1 MVREQI
7 LEDIKTAMKSGDTV
21 RRDALRMLNSTL
33 KQIEVDE
40 RITLSDERVFSVLQT
55 EIKRRNESAAQYKA
69 GGREDLAQKELGEA
83 EIIGAYL
90 PKQLSDDEL
99 SAALNALLSELGATS
114 AKDMGRVMKAAKEK
128 FGASVDGK
136 RLSEAVKSALN

>member
-69 GGREDLAQKELGEA
+69 GGREDLAQKELGET

-99 SAALNALLSELGATS
+99 SVALSALLSELGATS

>member
-55 EIKRRNESAAQYKA
+55 EIKRRNESAAQYKT

-99 SAALNALLSELGATS
+99 SAALGALLSELGATS

>member
-99 SAALNALLSELGATS
+99 GAALSALLSELGATS

>member
-99 SAALNALLSELGATS
+99 SAALGALLSELGATS
-114 AKDMGRVMKAAKEK
+114 AKDMGRVMKAVKEK

>member
-99 SAALNALLSELGATS
+99 SAALGALLSELGATS

>member
-7 LEDIKTAMKSGDTV
+7 LEDIKTSMKSGDTV

-69 GGREDLAQKELGEA
+69 GGRDDLAQKELSEA

-99 SAALNALLSELGATS
+99 SAALGALLSELGATS

>member
-99 SAALNALLSELGATS
+99 SAALSALLSELGATS

>member
-40 RITLSDERVFSVLQT
+40 RITLSDERVFAILQT
-55 EIKRRNESAAQYKA
+55 EIKRRNESAVQYKA

-99 SAALNALLSELGATS
+99 NAALGALLGELGATS

>member
-99 SAALNALLSELGATS
+99 SAALSALLGELSATS

>member
-99 SAALNALLSELGATS
+99 SVALSALLSELGATS

>member
-83 EIIGAYL
+83 EIISAYL
-90 PKQLSDDEL
+90 PKQLSNDEL
-99 SAALNALLSELGATS
+99 STALSALLGELGATS

>member
-7 LEDIKTAMKSGDTV
+7 LEDIKTAMKSGDAV

-69 GGREDLAQKELGEA
+69 GGRDDLAQKELGEA

-90 PKQLSDDEL
+90 PKQLSNDEL
-99 SAALNALLSELGATS
+99 SVALSALLGELGANS

>member
-55 EIKRRNESAAQYKA
+55 EIKRRNESAAQYKT

-99 SAALNALLSELGATS
+99 SAALSALLGELGATS

>member
-7 LEDIKTAMKSGDTV
+7 LEDIKTAMKSGDAV

-99 SAALNALLSELGATS
+99 SAALGALLGELGATS

>member
-40 RITLSDERVFSVLQT
+40 RIALSDERVFSVLQT

-99 SAALNALLSELGATS
+99 SAALSALLGELGATS